1 MAKNSRT
8 QSQKMRISIKLLTL
22 IPVFVLGI
30 VALISNISSINNIR
44 SVNKTATTIADEY
57 MVSIT
62 KLGDIQKKTQ
72 NIHKTA
78 LSHIIATDLNTM
90 IQLVEDVRTEQ
101 KVLDNYLADYRQ
113 FVNEDEQQTYNQLL
127 SDYESMKNAIST
139 LFGYSAVSNKD
150 GAFALANGELADYA
164 NAMQSEIDTMIAN
177 ATSNSVTAREEL
189 SKTYKT
195 ASMGNILAIV
205 VNIVVFL
212 LALYIVLRR
221 VISPITYAKKE
232 ISEIIASLDAGK
244 GDLTK
249 RITIRS
255 DDEIADL
262 GKGINTFMDKLQDI
276 LRMIIENTRQM
287 EDVVSGVQESVY
299 NSNNSASDLSA
310 VTEELAATMT
320 EVGTSAGTI
329 NINTEDIRAE
339 VNEIAIKSNS
349 ISEYSKEMKAHADSM
364 EQAAKTNMEETG
376 SKVNDILV
384 ILNEAI
390 EDSKS
395 VDQVNSL
402 TNDILSISSQTNLL
416 ALNASIEAARAG
428 EAGRGFAVVADEI
441 RQLADSSRETANRI
455 QEINSIVTMAV
466 HNLASNANNLVEY
479 MKESILPEFDNFVQ
493 SGAQYRKNATY
504 IENVMSEFT
513 AKTDDLR
520 NAMDKIAY
528 SINAITGAIDEGAR
542 GVNGAAESTQILVGD
557 METISDRMEEN
568 QKIASNANNLVEY
581 MKESILP
588 EFDNFVQSG
597 AQYRKNATYIENVM
611 SEFTAKTDDLRNA
624 MDKIAYSINAITG
637 AIDEG
642 ARGVNGAAESTQ
654 ILVGDMETISD
665 RMEENQKIA
674 EALEKG
680 TAIFENF

>member
-329 NINTEDIRAE
+329 NINTKDIRAE

-568 QKIASNANNLVEY
+568 QKIA
-581 MKESILP
+581 
-588 EFDNFVQSG
+588 
-597 AQYRKNATYIENVM
+597 
-611 SEFTAKTDDLRNA
+611 
-624 MDKIAYSINAITG
+624 
-637 AIDEG
+637 
-642 ARGVNGAAESTQ
+642 
-654 ILVGDMETISD
+654 
-665 RMEENQKIA
+665 

>member
-320 EVGTSAGTI
+320 EVGASAGTI

-542 GVNGAAESTQILVGD
+542 GVNGAAESTQV
-557 METISDRMEEN
+557 
-568 QKIASNANNLVEY
+568 
-581 MKESILP
+581 
-588 EFDNFVQSG
+588 
-597 AQYRKNATYIENVM
+597 
-611 SEFTAKTDDLRNA
+611 
-624 MDKIAYSINAITG
+624 
-637 AIDEG
+637 
-642 ARGVNGAAESTQ
+642 
-654 ILVGDMETISD
+654 LVGDMETISD

>member
-8 QSQKMRISIKLLTL
+8 QSQKMRINIKLLTL

-164 NAMQSEIDTMIAN
+164 NAMQSEIDTMIVN

-320 EVGTSAGTI
+320 EVGASAGTI

-568 QKIASNANNLVEY
+568 QKIA
-581 MKESILP
+581 
-588 EFDNFVQSG
+588 
-597 AQYRKNATYIENVM
+597 
-611 SEFTAKTDDLRNA
+611 
-624 MDKIAYSINAITG
+624 
-637 AIDEG
+637 
-642 ARGVNGAAESTQ
+642 
-654 ILVGDMETISD
+654 
-665 RMEENQKIA
+665 

>member
-8 QSQKMRISIKLLTL
+8 QSQKMRINIKLLTL

-568 QKIASNANNLVEY
+568 QKIA
-581 MKESILP
+581 
-588 EFDNFVQSG
+588 
-597 AQYRKNATYIENVM
+597 
-611 SEFTAKTDDLRNA
+611 
-624 MDKIAYSINAITG
+624 
-637 AIDEG
+637 
-642 ARGVNGAAESTQ
+642 
-654 ILVGDMETISD
+654 
-665 RMEENQKIA
+665 

>member
-568 QKIASNANNLVEY
+568 QKIA
-581 MKESILP
+581 
-588 EFDNFVQSG
+588 
-597 AQYRKNATYIENVM
+597 
-611 SEFTAKTDDLRNA
+611 
-624 MDKIAYSINAITG
+624 
-637 AIDEG
+637 
-642 ARGVNGAAESTQ
+642 
-654 ILVGDMETISD
+654 
-665 RMEENQKIA
+665 

>member
-44 SVNKTATTIADEY
+44 SVNKTATTIAAEY

-568 QKIASNANNLVEY
+568 QKIA
-581 MKESILP
+581 
-588 EFDNFVQSG
+588 
-597 AQYRKNATYIENVM
+597 
-611 SEFTAKTDDLRNA
+611 
-624 MDKIAYSINAITG
+624 
-637 AIDEG
+637 
-642 ARGVNGAAESTQ
+642 
-654 ILVGDMETISD
+654 
-665 RMEENQKIA
+665 

>member
-329 NINTEDIRAE
+329 NKNTEDIRAE

-466 HNLASNANNLVEY
+466 HNLASNANN
-479 MKESILPEFDNFVQ
+479 
-493 SGAQYRKNATY
+493 
-504 IENVMSEFT
+504 
-513 AKTDDLR
+513 
-520 NAMDKIAY
+520 
-528 SINAITGAIDEGAR
+528 
-542 GVNGAAESTQILVGD
+542 
-557 METISDRMEEN
+557 
-568 QKIASNANNLVEY
+568 
-581 MKESILP
+581 
-588 EFDNFVQSG
+588 
-597 AQYRKNATYIENVM
+597 
-611 SEFTAKTDDLRNA
+611 
-624 MDKIAYSINAITG
+624 
-637 AIDEG
+637 
-642 ARGVNGAAESTQ
+642 
-654 ILVGDMETISD
+654 
-665 RMEENQKIA
+665 
-674 EALEKG
+674 
-680 TAIFENF
+680 